1 MKLSEYYY
9 NLPKTLIAQHPS
21 EKRDHCRLLTLDR
34 HSGLIEH
41 KIFKDISKLLRKG
54 DLLVLNNTK
63 VIPGRLI
70 GFKDPSMGR
79 LEMLM
84 LSKEPV
90 NGEFWNC
97 LINRRKNLAAGQKI
111 IFKDTASYALIKEVK
126 NDCFLM
132 EFVLEKGL
140 DIKGFMEKFG
150 YAPLPPYIKRDHGN
164 MLEDKEDKI
173 KYQTIFAKH
182 DGSIAAPTA
191 GLHFTDALMAELR
204 TMGVEFTEVTLHVG
218 RGTFMPIKA
227 ENIEDHVMG
236 LEYYEVSEASATAIN
251 KAKNEDRRVIAVGT
265 TAIRTLETV
274 FKEHK
279 RVEKASGWSGL
290 YITEGYNFGVIDGII
305 TNFHLPESTNLILI
319 CAFAGRKQVLDAYNE
334 AVRLKYGFY
343 SYGDACFIFQMPEKT
358 SPFRVRMNPA

>member
-1 MKLSEYYY
+1 MKLSEYHY
-9 NLPKTLIAQHPS
+9 NLPKELIAQHPS
-21 EKRDHCRLLTLDR
+21 EKRDECRLLSLNR
-34 HSGLIEH
+34 HSGQIEH

-63 VIPGRLI
+63 VIPARLI
-70 GFKDPSMGR
+70 GYKDPSMGR

-84 LSKEPV
+84 LSKEPA

-111 IFKDTASYALIKEVK
+111 IFKDTPSYALIKEVK
-126 NDCFLM
+126 NDCFLL
-132 EFVLEKGL
+132 EFVLDKSL
-140 DIKGFMEKFG
+140 DIKGFMEKHG
-150 YAPLPPYIKRDHGN
+150 YAPLPPYIKREHDN

-173 KYQTIFAKH
+173 KYQTIFAKY

-191 GLHFTDALMAELR
+191 GLHFTDALLSELR

-236 LEYYEVSEASATAIN
+236 LEYYEVPESSAEAIN
-251 KAKNEDRRVIAVGT
+251 RAKSDGRRVIAVGT

-274 FKEHK
+274 YKEHGK
-279 RVEKASGWSGL
+279 VVKASGWSGL
-290 YITEGYNFGVIDGII
+290 YITEGYRFGVIDGII

-319 CAFAGRKQVLDAYNE
+319 CAFAGRKNVIDAYNQ
-334 AVRLKYGFY
+334 AVGMKYGFY
-343 SYGDACFIFQMPEKT
+343 SYGDACFI
-358 SPFRVRMNPA
+358 A